1 VQHPRKMK
9 SSLALLLG
17 ATSAGHADGLRAQLS
32 PISRVV
38 ELLKGLAETAEKE
51 GKKEEDLY
59 ESYVC
64 WAKTV
69 IDTKTATNGEAQSR
83 VDELNAYIADLD
95 SGRIELTTERVD
107 LEKEIKT
114 LNQELEALEAQ
125 RKQENEDYLAA
136 KEESETAIE
145 ALDEAIEI
153 MATATGSGAGGPGS
167 NGFIQ
172 VKSGEGE
179 GFSQRVK
186 SAALLQRATELGE
199 KFLSKGDALFLT
211 RVLGGEV
218 PKADWKKLNRKA
230 DFKMAYKH
238 RSGHIQDVL
247 KKMENTFEQNVHDS
261 EAQEEKA
268 VEDYNELKEAKTE
281 QLTAAE
287 DALNKQDG
295 ENGAK
300 ASSKE
305 DSETERDALVTQIN
319 NDKGF
324 IEATAN
330 DLATKKAEWKDRQE
344 LRAGEIEAINKAI
357 AILHSDDARDLFKS
371 SLKSQSFMQ
380 LKSTSRTQR
389 IRAADVLA
397 SAAKRS
403 GDKRM
408 AALAKSLETQTPNES
423 MATGSHFDEVIAA
436 IDDMVATLK
445 GEEETDLENKETCE
459 KDRADDT
466 RTAIKAGR
474 TMDERSDTIDE
485 LTNDIA
491 EIVKTIAEN
500 EAEIKS
506 IQEELTKA
514 TTLRGDEHTEWE
526 AADRDDGAAADLVM
540 RAKDVLAGF
549 YEENNLNLLQKQK
562 KMDPVVAGEAPPPP
576 PSTWEAPYG
585 GKTGESQGIVA
596 ILEMIHEDILKDQ
609 TKSKADEDKAEE
621 TFQAFKTNSETQIQA
636 LEDANNALTDTKGEK
651 EDDIST
657 AKEQRGAKHDEL
669 NAVVAKINDAA
680 PSCIYTTINYPVRL
694 KNRQVEIDGLEKAKA
709 ILQGGEFPS
718 LLQRK

>member
-1 VQHPRKMK
+1 MK
-9 SSLALLLG
+9 SSFALLLG
-17 ATSAGHADGLRAQLS
+17 ATLAGSADGLRAQLS
-32 PISRVV
+32 PVSRVV
-38 ELLKGLAETAEKE
+38 ELMKGLAETAEKE

-69 IDTKTATNGEAQSR
+69 IDTKTASNGEAQAR

-95 SGRIELTTERVD
+95 SGRIELTSERVD
-107 LEKEIKT
+107 LEKEIKV
-114 LNQELEALEAQ
+114 LNQDIEGLEAQ
-125 RKQENEDYLAA
+125 RKQENEDFLAA
-136 KEESETAIE
+136 KDEMEATIE
-145 ALDEAIEI
+145 ALGEAIEV
-153 MATATGSGAGGPGS
+153 MAAATGGSSLIQGQSGLG
-167 NGFIQ
+167 Q
-172 VKSGEGE
+172 
-179 GFSQRVK
+179 GFSDRVK
-186 SAALLQRATELGE
+186 AANMLQKATELGE
-199 KFLSKGDALFLT
+199 KFLSKGDSLFLT

-247 KKMENTFEQNVHDS
+247 KKMKSTFESNLVDA
-261 EAQEEKA
+261 EAAEEKA
-268 VEDYNELKEAKTE
+268 LGDYTELKDAKTE
-281 QLTAAE
+281 QLTTAE

-300 ASSKE
+300 AMSKE
-305 DSETERDALVTQIN
+305 DSETERDALETQIT

-324 IEATAN
+324 IEATAT
-330 DLATKKAEWKDRQE
+330 DLGTKKAEWKDRQE

-357 AILHSDDARDLFKS
+357 AILHSDDARDMFKS
-371 SLKSQSFMQ
+371 SSKSQVFMQ

-389 IRAADVLA
+389 VRASDVLA

-403 GDKRM
+403 GDKRLS
-408 AALAKSLETQTPNES
+408 ALAKALQTPNES

-436 IDDMVATLK
+436 IDDMVSTLK

-466 RTAIKAGR
+466 RTAVKAAR
-474 TMDERSDTIDE
+474 TMDERSDTVDE

-500 EAEIKS
+500 DAEIKA
-506 IQEELTKA
+506 IEEELATA
-514 TTLRGDEHTEWE
+514 TTMRGDEHTEWE
-526 AADRDDGAAADLVM
+526 NANRDDTAAADLVN
-540 RAKDVLAGF
+540 RAKEVLAGF
-549 YEENNLNLLQKQK
+549 YEENNLNLLQKK
-562 KMDPVVAGEAPPPP
+562 KMAPVVAGEAPPPP

-596 ILEMIHEDILKDQ
+596 ILEMIHEDIIKDK
-609 TKSKADEDKAEE
+609 TKSKADEDKAEA
-621 TFQAFKTNSETQIQA
+621 TFQSFKTNSETQIQA
-636 LEDANNALTDTKGEK
+636 LNDANTDLETTKGSK

-669 NAVVAKINDAA
+669 NAVIAKINDAT
-680 PSCIYTTINYPVRL
+680 PSCVYTTINYPVRL
-694 KNRQVEIDGLEKAKA
+694 ANRQVEIDGLEKAKA

-718 LLQRK
+718 MLQRK

>member
-1 VQHPRKMK
+1 MK
-9 SSLALLLG
+9 SPFALLLG
-17 ATSAGHADGLRAQLS
+17 ATLAGNAESLRAQLS

-59 ESYVC
+59 ETYVC

-69 IDTKTATNGEAQSR
+69 IDTKTATNGEAQAR

-107 LEKEIKT
+107 LEKEIKD

-125 RKQENEDYLAA
+125 RKQEKEDFDAA
-136 KEESETAIE
+136 KEEMELTIE
-145 ALDEAIEI
+145 ALGEAIDVMES
-153 MATATGSGAGGPGS
+153 ATGGGGD
-167 NGFIQ
+167 FMQ
-172 VKSGEGE
+172 VKAGLGE
-179 GFSQRVK
+179 GFSDRVK
-186 SAALLQRATELGE
+186 AANMLQKATELGQ
-199 KFLSKGDALFLT
+199 KFLSKGDSLFLT

-247 KKMENTFEQNVHDS
+247 KKMKSTFESNLADA
-261 EAQEEKA
+261 EAKEEKA
-268 VEDYNELKEAKTE
+268 IEDYTELKDAKTE
-281 QLTAAE
+281 QLNTAK

-300 ASSKE
+300 AMSKE

-357 AILHSDDARDLFKS
+357 AILHSDDARDMFKS
-371 SLKSQSFMQ
+371 SFKSQSFMQ
-380 LKSTSRTQR
+380 VSSSSKKV
-389 IRAADVLA
+389 RAADVLA

-403 GDKRM
+403 GDKRL
-408 AALAKSLETQTPNES
+408 AALAASMQTPNES

-466 RTAIKAGR
+466 RTAIKAAR
-474 TMDERSDTIDE
+474 TMDERSDTVDE
-485 LTNDIA
+485 LTTDIA

-506 IQEELTKA
+506 IQEELAKA
-514 TTLRGDEHTEWE
+514 TTMRGDEHTEWE

-549 YEENNLNLLQKQK
+549 YEENNLNLLQKNK

-576 PSTWEAPYG
+576 PATWEAPYG

-609 TKSKADEDKAEE
+609 TKSKADEDKAEQ
-621 TFQAFKTNSETQIQA
+621 TFQDFKTNSETQIQA
-636 LEDANNALTDTKGEK
+636 LEDANSDLTDTKGQK
-651 EDDIST
+651 EGDIST

-669 NAVVAKINDAA
+669 NAVIAKINDAT
-680 PSCIYTTINYPVRL
+680 PSCVYTTINYPVRL

>member
-1 VQHPRKMK
+1 MK
-9 SSLALLLG
+9 SPFALLLG
-17 ATSAGHADGLRAQLS
+17 ATLAGNANGLRAQLS

-69 IDTKTATNGEAQSR
+69 IDTKTATNGEAQAR

-95 SGRIELTTERVD
+95 SGRVELTTERVD
-107 LEKEIKT
+107 LEKEISD
-114 LNQELEALEAQ
+114 LNQELESLEAQ
-125 RKQENEDYLAA
+125 RKQENEDFEAA
-136 KEESETAIE
+136 KLETQTAID
-145 ALDEAIEI
+145 ALDESIET
-153 MATATGSGAGGPGS
+153 MELATTARGSLLQAKTG
-167 NGFIQ
+167 F
-172 VKSGEGE
+172 GE
-179 GFSQRVK
+179 GFADRVK
-186 SAALLQRATELGE
+186 QANMLQKATELGE
-199 KFLSKGDALFLT
+199 RFLSKGDALFLT

-247 KKMENTFEQNVHDS
+247 KKMKQTFQSNLRDA
-261 EAQEEKA
+261 EAAEEKA
-268 VEDYNELKEAKTE
+268 VEDYTELKEAKTE
-281 QLTAAE
+281 QLTTAQ

-300 ASSKE
+300 AMSKE

-330 DLATKKAEWKDRQE
+330 DLGTKKAEWKDRQE

-357 AILHSDDARDLFKS
+357 AILHSDDARDMFKS
-371 SLKSQSFMQ
+371 SFKSQNFLQ
-380 LKSTSRTQR
+380 LKSTTRSQKV
-389 IRAADVLA
+389 RASDVLM

-408 AALAKSLETQTPNES
+408 AALAESLQTPNES

-466 RTAIKAGR
+466 RTAIKAAR
-474 TMDERSDTIDE
+474 TMDERSDTVDE
-485 LTNDIA
+485 LTTDIA

-506 IQEELTKA
+506 IQEELAKA
-514 TTLRGDEHTEWE
+514 TTMRGDEHTAWE
-526 AADRDDGAAADLVM
+526 AADRDDGAAAELVM

-549 YEENNLNLLQKQK
+549 YEENNLNLLQKN
-562 KMDPVVAGEAPPPP
+562 KMEPVVAGEAPPPP

-596 ILEMIHEDILKDQ
+596 ILEMIHEDINNDKQ
-609 TKSKADEDKAEE
+609 KSKADEDKAEE

-636 LEDANNALTDTKGEK
+636 LEDANSDLTDTKGSK
-651 EDDIST
+651 ESDIST

-669 NAVVAKINDAA
+669 NAVIAKINDAA
-680 PSCIYTTINYPVRL
+680 PSCVYTTINYPVRL

>member
-1 VQHPRKMK
+1 MK
-9 SSLALLLG
+9 SSFALLLG
-17 ATSAGHADGLRAQLS
+17 ATLAGSADGLRAQLS
-32 PISRVV
+32 PVSRVV
-38 ELLKGLAETAEKE
+38 ELMKGLAETAEKE

-69 IDTKTATNGEAQSR
+69 IDTKTASNGEAQAR

-95 SGRIELTTERVD
+95 SGRIELTSERVD
-107 LEKEIKT
+107 LEKEIKV
-114 LNQELEALEAQ
+114 LNQDIEGLEAQ

-136 KEESETAIE
+136 KDEMEATIE
-145 ALDEAIEI
+145 ALGEAIEV
-153 MATATGSGAGGPGS
+153 MAAATGGSSLIQGQSGLG
-167 NGFIQ
+167 Q
-172 VKSGEGE
+172 
-179 GFSQRVK
+179 GFSDRVK
-186 SAALLQRATELGE
+186 AANMLQKATELGE
-199 KFLSKGDALFLT
+199 KFLSKGDSLFLT

-247 KKMENTFEQNVHDS
+247 KKMKSTFESNLIDA
-261 EAQEEKA
+261 EAAETKA
-268 VEDYNELKEAKTE
+268 LGDYTELKDAKTE
-281 QLTAAE
+281 QLTTAE

-300 ASSKE
+300 AMSKE
-305 DSETERDALVTQIN
+305 DSETERDALETQIT

-324 IEATAN
+324 IEATAT
-330 DLATKKAEWKDRQE
+330 DLSTKKAEWKDRQE

-357 AILHSDDARDLFKS
+357 AILHSDDARDMFKS
-371 SLKSQSFMQ
+371 SSKSQVFMQ

-389 IRAADVLA
+389 VRASDVLA

-403 GDKRM
+403 GDKRLS
-408 AALAKSLETQTPNES
+408 ALAKALQTPNES

-436 IDDMVATLK
+436 IDDMVSTLK

-466 RTAIKAGR
+466 RTAIKAAR
-474 TMDERSDTIDE
+474 TMDERSDTVDE

-500 EAEIKS
+500 DAEIKA
-506 IQEELTKA
+506 ITEELASA
-514 TTLRGDEHTEWE
+514 TTMRGDEHTEWE
-526 AADRDDGAAADLVM
+526 NANRDDTAAADLVN
-540 RAKDVLAGF
+540 RAKEVLAGF
-549 YEENNLNLLQKQK
+549 YEENNLNLLQKK
-562 KMDPVVAGEAPPPP
+562 KMAPVVAGEAPPPP

-596 ILEMIHEDILKDQ
+596 ILEMIHEDIIKDK
-609 TKSKADEDKAEE
+609 TKSKADEDKAEA
-621 TFQAFKTNSETQIQA
+621 TFQSFKTNSETQIQA
-636 LEDANNALTDTKGEK
+636 LNDANTDLETTKGSK

-669 NAVVAKINDAA
+669 NAVIAKINDAT
-680 PSCIYTTINYPVRL
+680 PSCVYTTINYPVRL

-718 LLQRK
+718 MLQRK

>member
-1 VQHPRKMK
+1 MK
-9 SSLALLLG
+9 SSFALLG
-17 ATSAGHADGLRAQLS
+17 ATLAGSADGLRAQLS

-38 ELLKGLAETAEKE
+38 ELMKGLAETAEKE

-69 IDTKTATNGEAQSR
+69 IDTKTATNGEAQAK
-83 VDELNAYIADLD
+83 VDELEAYIADLD
-95 SGRIELTTERVD
+95 SGRVELTTERVD
-107 LEKEIKT
+107 LEKEIKN
-114 LNQELEALEAQ
+114 LNQELEALEAN
-125 RKQENEDYLAA
+125 RKQENEDYDAA
-136 KEESETAIE
+136 KLEME
-145 ALDEAIEI
+145 ATIAALEEAIEVMI
-153 MATATGSGAGGPGS
+153 TATGSGGELAPALVQTKAGLG
-167 NGFIQ
+167 Q
-172 VKSGEGE
+172 
-179 GFSQRVK
+179 GFSDRVK
-186 SAALLQRATELGE
+186 AANMLQKATELGE

-247 KKMENTFEQNVHDS
+247 AKMKSTFESNLVDA
-261 EAQEEKA
+261 EAKEEKA
-268 VEDYNELKEAKTE
+268 IEDYTELKEAKTE
-281 QLTAAE
+281 QLTTAE
-287 DALNKQDG
+287 DALNKGDG

-300 ASSKE
+300 AMSKE
-305 DSETERDALVTQIN
+305 DSETERDALKTQIS

-324 IEATAN
+324 IEATAA

-357 AILHSDDARDLFKS
+357 AILHSDDARDMFKS

-380 LKSTSRTQR
+380 LKSTSRTQTV
-389 IRAADVLA
+389 RASDVLA

-403 GDKRM
+403 GDKRL
-408 AALAKSLETQTPNES
+408 AALAKSLQTPNES

-436 IDDMVATLK
+436 IDDMVSTLK
-445 GEEETDLENKETCE
+445 GEETTDLENKETCE

-506 IQEELTKA
+506 IQEEVTKA
-514 TTLRGDEHTEWE
+514 TTMRGDENAEWT
-526 AADRDDGAAADLVM
+526 AANRDDGAAAELVN
-540 RAKDVLAGF
+540 RAKEVLAGF
-549 YEENNLNLLQKQK
+549 YEENNLNLLQQK
-562 KMDPVVAGEAPPPP
+562 KMEPVVAGEAPPPP

-596 ILEMIHEDILKDQ
+596 ILEMIHEDIIKDQ

-621 TFQAFKTNSETQIQA
+621 TFQSFKTNSETQISA
-636 LEDANNALTDTKGEK
+636 LEDANSSLTDTKGTK

-669 NAVVAKINDAA
+669 NAVIEKINDAT
-680 PSCIYTTINYPVRL
+680 PSCVYTTINYPVRL

-718 LLQRK
+718 MLQRK

>member
-1 VQHPRKMK
+1 MGFEAQFGCNIQEKMK
-9 SSLALLLG
+9 SSFALLG
-17 ATSAGHADGLRAQLS
+17 ATLAGSAHGLRAQLS

-38 ELLKGLAETAEKE
+38 ELMKGLAETAEKE

-59 ESYVC
+59 ETYVC

-69 IDTKTATNGEAQSR
+69 IDTKTTTNAEAQSR

-107 LEKEIKT
+107 LEKEIKG

-125 RKQENEDYLAA
+125 RKQEKSDFEAA
-136 KEESETAIE
+136 KEEMDLTIK
-145 ALDEAIEI
+145 ALGEAITVMEE
-153 MATATGSGAGGPGS
+153 ATGTGL
-167 NGFIQ
+167 IQ
-172 VKSGEGE
+172 VKSGLGQ
-179 GFSQRVK
+179 GFTDRVN
-186 SAALLQRATELGE
+186 AANMLQKASELGQ
-199 KFLSKGDALFLT
+199 KFLSKGDSLFLS

-247 KKMENTFEQNVHDS
+247 KKMKSTFESNLADA
-261 EAQEEKA
+261 EAAEKKA
-268 VEDYNELKEAKTE
+268 IEDYTNLKEAKTE
-281 QLTAAE
+281 QLTTAE

-300 ASSKE
+300 AMSKE

-324 IEATAN
+324 IDATAN

-357 AILHSDDARDLFKS
+357 AILHSDDARDMFKS
-371 SLKSQSFMQ
+371 SFKSQSFMQ
-380 LKSTSRTQR
+380 VSSSSKK

-408 AALAKSLETQTPNES
+408 AALAESLQTPNES

-459 KDRADDT
+459 KDRNDDT
-466 RTAIKAGR
+466 RTAIKAAR

-500 EAEIKS
+500 EAEIKA
-506 IQEELTKA
+506 IQEELAKA
-514 TTLRGDEHTEWE
+514 TTMRGDEHTEWE
-526 AADRDDGAAADLVM
+526 AANRDDSAAAELVT

-549 YEENNLNLLQKQK
+549 YEENNLNLLQKD
-562 KMDPVVAGEAPPPP
+562 KMEPVVAGEAPPPP
-576 PSTWEAPYG
+576 PATWEAPYG

-596 ILEMIHEDILKDQ
+596 ILEMIHEDIMKDK
-609 TKSKADEDKAEE
+609 TKAKADEDKAEE
-621 TFQAFKTNSETQIQA
+621 TFQSFKKNSETQISS
-636 LEDANNALTDTKGEK
+636 LEDANSELTDTKGQK
-651 EDDIST
+651 ESDIST

-669 NAVVAKINDAA
+669 NAVIAKINDAT
-680 PSCIYTTINYPVRL
+680 PSCVYTTINYPVRL

>member
-1 VQHPRKMK
+1 MK
-9 SSLALLLG
+9 SPFALLLG
-17 ATSAGHADGLRAQLS
+17 ATLAGEANGLRAQLS

-38 ELLKGLAETAEKE
+38 ELLKGLADTAEKE

-59 ESYVC
+59 ETYVC

-69 IDTKTATNGEAQSR
+69 IDTKTATNGEAQAR

-95 SGRIELTTERVD
+95 SGRVELTTERVD
-107 LEKEIKT
+107 LEKEIKD

-125 RKQENEDYLAA
+125 RKQEKEDFDAA
-136 KEESETAIE
+136 KEEMELTIQ
-145 ALDEAIEI
+145 ALGEAIDVMES
-153 MATATGSGAGGPGS
+153 ATGGGGKLL
-167 NGFIQ
+167 Q
-172 VKSGEGE
+172 VKTGFGE
-179 GFSQRVK
+179 GFSDRVK
-186 SAALLQRATELGE
+186 AANMLQKATELGE
-199 KFLSKGDALFLT
+199 KFLSKGDSLFLT

-247 KKMENTFEQNVHDS
+247 KKMKSTFESNLVDA
-261 EAQEEKA
+261 EAKEEKA
-268 VEDYNELKEAKTE
+268 IEDYTELKDAKTE
-281 QLTAAE
+281 QLTTAE

-300 ASSKE
+300 AMSKE

-324 IEATAN
+324 IDATAN

-357 AILHSDDARDLFKS
+357 AILHSDDARDMFKS
-371 SLKSQSFMQ
+371 SFKSQSFMQ
-380 LKSTSRTQR
+380 VSSSSKK

-408 AALAKSLETQTPNES
+408 AALAESLQTPNES

-459 KDRADDT
+459 KDRNDDT
-466 RTAIKAGR
+466 RTAIKAAR

-500 EAEIKS
+500 EAEIKA
-506 IQEELTKA
+506 IQEELAKA
-514 TTLRGDEHTEWE
+514 TTMRGDEHTEWE
-526 AADRDDGAAADLVM
+526 AANRDDSAAADLVM

-549 YEENNLNLLQKQK
+549 YEENNLNLLQKTK
-562 KMDPVVAGEAPPPP
+562 KMEPVVAGEAPPPP

-609 TKSKADEDKAEE
+609 TKSKADEDKAEQ

-636 LEDANNALTDTKGEK
+636 LEDANSDLTDTKGSK
-651 EDDIST
+651 ESDIST

-669 NAVVAKINDAA
+669 NEVIAKINDAT
-680 PSCIYTTINYPVRL
+680 PSCVYTTINYPVRL

>member
-9 SSLALLLG
+9 SSFALLLG
-17 ATSAGHADGLRAQLS
+17 ATLAGNADGLRAQLS

-59 ESYVC
+59 ETYVC

-69 IDTKTATNGEAQSR
+69 IDTKTATNGEAQAR

-95 SGRIELTTERVD
+95 AGRVELTTERVD
-107 LEKEIKT
+107 LEKEIKD
-114 LNQELEALEAQ
+114 LNQELEALQ
-125 RKQENEDYLAA
+125 RQREQEKEDFDAA
-136 KEESETAIE
+136 KLEMETTIE
-145 ALDEAIEI
+145 ALGEAISVME
-153 MATATGSGAGGPGS
+153 AATGQGL
-167 NGFIQ
+167 IQ
-172 VKSGEGE
+172 VKAGLGE
-179 GFSQRVK
+179 GFADRVK
-186 SAALLQRATELGE
+186 AANMLQKASELGE
-199 KFLSKGDALFLT
+199 KFLSKGDSLFLT

-247 KKMENTFEQNVHDS
+247 KKMKSTFESNLVDA
-261 EAQEEKA
+261 EAKEQKA
-268 VEDYNELKEAKTE
+268 IEDYTELKEAKTE
-281 QLTAAE
+281 QLNTAE

-300 ASSKE
+300 AMSKE

-324 IEATAN
+324 IDATAN

-371 SLKSQSFMQ
+371 SFKSQSFMQ
-380 LKSTSRTQR
+380 LKSTSGSQR

-408 AALAKSLETQTPNES
+408 AALAESLQTPNES

-466 RTAIKAGR
+466 RTAIKAAR

-500 EAEIKS
+500 EAEIKA
-506 IQEELTKA
+506 IQEELAKA
-514 TTLRGDEHTEWE
+514 TTMRGDEHTEWE

-549 YEENNLNLLQKQK
+549 YEENNLNLLQKN
-562 KMDPVVAGEAPPPP
+562 KMAPVVAGEAPPPP

-596 ILEMIHEDILKDQ
+596 ILEMIHEDILKDK
-609 TKSKADEDKAEE
+609 TKSKADEDKAEA

-636 LEDANNALTDTKGEK
+636 LEDANSDLTDTKGAK
-651 EDDIST
+651 ESDIST
-657 AKEQRGAKHDEL
+657 AKEQRGTKHDEL
-669 NAVVAKINDAA
+669 NTVIAKINDAT
-680 PSCIYTTINYPVRL
+680 PSCVYTTINYPVRL

>member
-1 VQHPRKMK
+1 MK
-9 SSLALLLG
+9 SSFALLLG
-17 ATSAGHADGLRAQLS
+17 ATLAGSADGLRAQLS
-32 PISRVV
+32 PVSRVV
-38 ELLKGLAETAEKE
+38 ELMKGLAETAEKE

-69 IDTKTATNGEAQSR
+69 IDTKTASNGEAQAR

-95 SGRIELTTERVD
+95 SGRVELTSERVD

-114 LNQELEALEAQ
+114 LNQDIEGLEAQ

-136 KEESETAIE
+136 KDEMEATIE
-145 ALDEAIEI
+145 ALGEAIEV
-153 MATATGSGAGGPGS
+153 MAAATGGSSLIQGQSGLG
-167 NGFIQ
+167 Q
-172 VKSGEGE
+172 
-179 GFSQRVK
+179 GFSDRVK
-186 SAALLQRATELGE
+186 AANMLQKATELGE
-199 KFLSKGDALFLT
+199 KFLSKGDSLFLT

-247 KKMENTFEQNVHDS
+247 KKMKSTFESNLIDA
-261 EAQEEKA
+261 EAAEEKA
-268 VEDYNELKEAKTE
+268 LGDYTELKDAKTE
-281 QLTAAE
+281 QLTTAE

-300 ASSKE
+300 AMSKE
-305 DSETERDALVTQIN
+305 DSETERDALETQIT

-324 IEATAN
+324 IEATAT
-330 DLATKKAEWKDRQE
+330 DLSTKKAEWKDRQE

-357 AILHSDDARDLFKS
+357 AILHSDDARDMFKS
-371 SLKSQSFMQ
+371 SSKSQVFMQ

-389 IRAADVLA
+389 VRASDVLA

-403 GDKRM
+403 GDKRLS
-408 AALAKSLETQTPNES
+408 ALAKALQTPNES

-436 IDDMVATLK
+436 IDDMVSTLK

-466 RTAIKAGR
+466 RTAIKAAR
-474 TMDERSDTIDE
+474 TMDERSDTVDE

-500 EAEIKS
+500 DAEIKA
-506 IQEELTKA
+506 ITEELASA
-514 TTLRGDEHTEWE
+514 TTMRGDEHTEWE
-526 AADRDDGAAADLVM
+526 NANRDDTAAADLVN
-540 RAKDVLAGF
+540 RAKEVLAGF
-549 YEENNLNLLQKQK
+549 YEENNLNLLQKK
-562 KMDPVVAGEAPPPP
+562 KMAPVVAGEAPPPP

-596 ILEMIHEDILKDQ
+596 ILEMIHEDIIKDK
-609 TKSKADEDKAEE
+609 TKSKADEDKAEA
-621 TFQAFKTNSETQIQA
+621 TFQSFKTNSETQIQA
-636 LEDANNALTDTKGEK
+636 LNDANTDLETTKGSK

-669 NAVVAKINDAA
+669 NAVIAKINDAT
-680 PSCIYTTINYPVRL
+680 PSCVYTTINYPVRL

-718 LLQRK
+718 MLQRK

>member
-9 SSLALLLG
+9 SPFALLLG
-17 ATSAGHADGLRAQLS
+17 VTLAGNANGLRAQLS

-38 ELLKGLAETAEKE
+38 ELLKGLADTAEKE

-69 IDTKTATNGEAQSR
+69 IDTKTQTNAEAQSR
-83 VDELNAYIADLD
+83 VDELNQYIADLD

-107 LEKEIKT
+107 LEKEIKG
-114 LNQELEALEAQ
+114 LMQEIEELEAQ
-125 RKQENEDYLAA
+125 RKQNQEDYDQA
-136 KEESETAIE
+136 KLEMETTVE
-145 ALDEAIEI
+145 ALGEAVDTMSE
-153 MATATGSGAGGPGS
+153 ATGGGALV
-167 NGFIQ
+167 Q
-172 VKSGEGE
+172 VKSGLGD
-179 GFSQRVK
+179 GYAQRVK
-186 SAALLQRATELGE
+186 QANMLQKATELGQ

-247 KKMENTFEQNVHDS
+247 KKMKHTFSAELVDAEN
-261 EAQEEKA
+261 AEEKSID
-268 VEDYNELKEAKTE
+268 DYNELKEAKTE
-281 QLTAAE
+281 QLTTAQ
-287 DALNKQDG
+287 DALNKGDG
-295 ENGAK
+295 EGGAK
-300 ASSKE
+300 AASKE
-305 DSETERDALVTQIN
+305 DSETERDALETQIT

-357 AILHSDDARDLFKS
+357 AILHSDDARDMFKS
-371 SLKSQSFMQ
+371 SFKSQSFMQ
-380 LKSTSRTQR
+380 VKSTSSSQKV
-389 IRAADVLA
+389 RAYDVLA

-408 AALAKSLETQTPNES
+408 AALAKSLQTPNES

-436 IDDMVATLK
+436 IDDMVTTLK
-445 GEEETDLENKETCE
+445 GEEESDLELKETCE

-466 RTAIKAGR
+466 RTAIKAAR

-485 LTNDIA
+485 LNNDIA

-500 EAEIKS
+500 DAEIKS
-506 IQEELTKA
+506 IQEELEKA
-514 TTLRGDEHTEWE
+514 TTMRGDEHTAWE
-526 AADRDDGAAADLVM
+526 AADRDDGAAAELVM

-549 YEENNLNLLQKQK
+549 YEENNLNLLQKNK
-562 KMDPVVAGEAPPPP
+562 KMEPVVAGEAPPPP

-585 GKTGESQGIVA
+585 GKTGESNGIVA
-596 ILEMIHEDILKDQ
+596 ILEMIHEDIIKDKD
-609 TKSKADEDKAEE
+609 KSKADEDKAEE
-621 TFQAFKTNSETQIQA
+621 TFQSFKTNSETQIQA
-636 LEDANNALTDTKGEK
+636 LEDANSELTDTKGSK
-651 EDDIST
+651 EEDISS
-657 AKEQRGAKHDEL
+657 AKEQRGSQHDEL
-669 NAVVAKINDAA
+669 NAVIQKINDAA
-680 PSCIYTTINYPVRL
+680 PSCIYQTINYPVRL

>member
-1 VQHPRKMK
+1 MK
-9 SSLALLLG
+9 SPFALLLG
-17 ATSAGHADGLRAQLS
+17 ATLAGNANGLRAQLS

-59 ESYVC
+59 ETYVC

-69 IDTKTATNGEAQSR
+69 IDTKTTTNAEAQAR

-95 SGRIELTTERVD
+95 AGRVELTTERVD
-107 LEKEIKT
+107 LEKEIKN

-125 RKQENEDYLAA
+125 RKQEKEDFDAA
-136 KEESETAIE
+136 KEEMELTIQ
-145 ALDEAIEI
+145 ALGEAIDVMES
-153 MATATGSGAGGPGS
+153 ATGGGS
-167 NGFIQ
+167 KLLQ
-172 VKSGEGE
+172 VKAGFGE
-179 GFSQRVK
+179 GFSDRVK
-186 SAALLQRATELGE
+186 AANMLQKATELGE
-199 KFLSKGDALFLT
+199 RFLSKGDSLFLT

-247 KKMENTFEQNVHDS
+247 KKMKSTFESNLADA
-261 EAQEEKA
+261 EAKEEKA
-268 VEDYNELKEAKTE
+268 IEDYTELKEAKTE
-281 QLTAAE
+281 QLTTAE

-300 ASSKE
+300 AMSKE

-371 SLKSQSFMQ
+371 SFKSQSFMQ
-380 LKSTSRTQR
+380 VSSSSKK
-389 IRAADVLA
+389 IRAAEVLA

-408 AALAKSLETQTPNES
+408 AALAKSLQTPNES

-466 RTAIKAGR
+466 RAAIKAAR
-474 TMDERSDTIDE
+474 TMDERSDTVDE

-500 EAEIKS
+500 EAEIKA
-506 IQEELTKA
+506 IQEELAKA
-514 TTLRGDEHTEWE
+514 TTMRGDEHTEWE

-540 RAKDVLAGF
+540 RAKDVLASF
-549 YEENNLNLLQKQK
+549 YEDNNLNLLQKSK

-576 PSTWEAPYG
+576 PATWEAPYG

-596 ILEMIHEDILKDQ
+596 ILEMIHEDILKDK
-609 TKSKADEDKAEE
+609 TKSKADEDKAEQ
-621 TFQAFKTNSETQIQA
+621 TFQDFKTNSETQIQA
-636 LEDANNALTDTKGEK
+636 LEDANSDLTDTKGQK
-651 EDDIST
+651 ESDIST

-669 NAVVAKINDAA
+669 NAVIAKINDAT
-680 PSCIYTTINYPVRL
+680 PSCVYTTINYPVRL

>member
-1 VQHPRKMK
+1 MK
-9 SSLALLLG
+9 SPFALLLG
-17 ATSAGHADGLRAQLS
+17 ATLAGNAEGLRAQLS

-38 ELLKGLAETAEKE
+38 ELLKGLADTAEKE

-59 ESYVC
+59 ETYVC

-69 IDTKTATNGEAQSR
+69 IDTKTATNGEAQAR

-95 SGRIELTTERVD
+95 SGRVELTTERVD
-107 LEKEIKT
+107 LEKEIKD

-125 RKQENEDYLAA
+125 RKQEKEDFDAA
-136 KEESETAIE
+136 KEEMELTIQ
-145 ALDEAIEI
+145 ALGEAIDVMES
-153 MATATGSGAGGPGS
+153 ATGGGGKLL
-167 NGFIQ
+167 Q
-172 VKSGEGE
+172 VKTGFGE
-179 GFSQRVK
+179 GFSDRVK
-186 SAALLQRATELGE
+186 AANMLQKATELGE
-199 KFLSKGDALFLT
+199 KFLSKGDSLFLT

-247 KKMENTFEQNVHDS
+247 KKMKSTFESNLVDA
-261 EAQEEKA
+261 EAKEEKA
-268 VEDYNELKEAKTE
+268 IEDYTELKDAKTE
-281 QLTAAE
+281 QLTTAE

-300 ASSKE
+300 AMSKE

-324 IEATAN
+324 IDATAN

-357 AILHSDDARDLFKS
+357 AILHSDDARDMFKS
-371 SLKSQSFMQ
+371 SFKSQSFMQ
-380 LKSTSRTQR
+380 VSSSSKK

-408 AALAKSLETQTPNES
+408 AALAESLQTPNES

-459 KDRADDT
+459 KDRNDDT
-466 RTAIKAGR
+466 RTAIKAAR

-500 EAEIKS
+500 EAEIKA
-506 IQEELTKA
+506 IQEELAKA
-514 TTLRGDEHTEWE
+514 TTMRGDEHTEWE
-526 AADRDDGAAADLVM
+526 AANRDDSAAADLVM

-549 YEENNLNLLQKQK
+549 YEENNLNLLQKTK
-562 KMDPVVAGEAPPPP
+562 KMEPVVAGEAPPPP

-609 TKSKADEDKAEE
+609 TKSKADEDKAEQ

-636 LEDANNALTDTKGEK
+636 LEDANSDLTDTKGSK
-651 EDDIST
+651 ESDIST

-669 NAVVAKINDAA
+669 NEVIAKINDAT
-680 PSCIYTTINYPVRL
+680 PSCVYTTINYPVRL